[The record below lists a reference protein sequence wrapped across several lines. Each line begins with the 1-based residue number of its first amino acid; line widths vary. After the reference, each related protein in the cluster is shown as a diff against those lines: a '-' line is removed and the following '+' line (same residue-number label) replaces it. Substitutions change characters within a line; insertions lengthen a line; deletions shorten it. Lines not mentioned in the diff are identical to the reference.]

1 MKEVSSM
8 IEKELSK
15 VELIV
20 FEEDEMDVQEEIED
34 LKAYAKTYELDQVEV
49 AKQVREELDDE
60 RVKFTV
66 TLVISR
72 DTENLGRKYETE
84 EQKIFGFED

>member
-1 MKEVSSM
+1 M

>member
-1 MKEVSSM
+1 M

-49 AKQVREELDDE
+49 AKQMREELDDE

-66 TLVISR
+66 TLAISR
-72 DTENLGRKYETE
+72 DTENLGRKYDTE